1 MCAFSEYRTK
11 EEGSFGRRTCPPKP
25 VWADSVN
32 SCSLAAGHWEM
43 ENLLS
48 HFSTARASS
57 LKKKPN
63 IPTERS
69 AKHLLKRETRSST
82 ELWAPGSDQGHRA
95 KTPGH
100 QGQRLTPCSSATT
113 LGWGRLARFIPDHQ
127 TQVPSSLP
135 FVEACWP
142 LAAAVSAG
150 ILWSVSLHW
159 FINYIQHSLNTYYMG
174 NTVI

>member
-32 SCSLAAGHWEM
+32 SCSLVASHWEM

-63 IPTERS
+63 IPAERS
-69 AKHLLKRETRSST
+69 AKHLLKRETRNST
-82 ELWAPGSDQGHRA
+82 EL
-95 KTPGH
+95 
-100 QGQRLTPCSSATT
+100 
-113 LGWGRLARFIPDHQ
+113 
-127 TQVPSSLP
+127 
-135 FVEACWP
+135 
-142 LAAAVSAG
+142 
-150 ILWSVSLHW
+150 
-159 FINYIQHSLNTYYMG
+159 
-174 NTVI
+174 